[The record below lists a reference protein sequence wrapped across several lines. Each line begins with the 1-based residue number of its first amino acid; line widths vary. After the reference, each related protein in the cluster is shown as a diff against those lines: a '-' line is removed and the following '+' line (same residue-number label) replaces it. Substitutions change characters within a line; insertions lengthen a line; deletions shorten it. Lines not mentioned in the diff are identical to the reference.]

1 MRRAVLKIT
10 NSILIGLTLLC
21 LVAAPAQAASK
32 VGVVNTVRLMEEA
45 PQAKA
50 AQSKI
55 ETEFAPREQEL
66 VTLQKEIRKLEDR
79 LSRDGAVMSEKES
92 SKLEREILSKR
103 RELKRTQDEFR
114 DDLNI
119 RKNEVLSK
127 LQRQMYEAT
136 VGLAKEKKYDVILGQ
151 GVIYSTDSVDITE
164 QVLEKLKAEFKSGGG
179 Q

>member
-1 MRRAVLKIT
+1 MRSI
-10 NSILIGLTLLC
+10 NSLLLGIVSLTLMAMP
-21 LVAAPAQAASK
+21 VQADTK

-66 VTLQKEIRKLEDR
+66 VTLQKSIRKLEDR

-92 SKLEREILSKR
+92 GKLEREILSQR
-103 RELKRTQDEFR
+103 RDLKRTQDEFR

-119 RKNEVLSK
+119 RKNEVLST

-136 VGLAKEKKYDVILGQ
+136 VALAKEKKFDIILGQ
-151 GVIYSTDSVDITE
+151 GVVYSSDSVDVTNM
-164 QVLEKLKAEFKSGGG
+164 VLDKLKASFKAGDK
-179 Q
+179 

>member
-1 MRRAVLKIT
+1 VKTLRQLIIALAAGAVLT
-10 NSILIGLTLLC
+10 G
-21 LVAAPAQAASK
+21 PAMAESK
-32 VGVVNTVRLMEEA
+32 VGVVNTVQLMEEA

-50 AQSKI
+50 AQSNI

-66 VTLQKEIRKLEDR
+66 VSLQKSIRKLEDK

-92 SKLEREILSKR
+92 SKLERNILAKR
-103 RELKRTQDEFR
+103 RDLKRSQDEFR

-136 VGLAKEKKYDVILGQ
+136 VSLAKEKNYDVILGQ
-151 GVIYSTDSVDITE
+151 GVVYSSKNVDVTDM
-164 QVLEKLKAEFKSGGG
+164 VLEKLKTQFKKSK
-179 Q
+179 

>member
-1 MRRAVLKIT
+1 LDKIQKLFVTLAAVTVFSGPVLAET
-10 NSILIGLTLLC
+10 
-21 LVAAPAQAASK
+21 K
-32 VGVVNTVRLMEEA
+32 VGVVDTVRLMEEA

-50 AQSKI
+50 AQANI

-66 VTLQKEIRKLEDR
+66 VSLQKKIRELEDKAA
-79 LSRDGAVMSEKES
+79 RDGAVMSEKES

-127 LQRQMYEAT
+127 LQRQMYDAT
-136 VGLAKEKKYDVILGQ
+136 VALAKEKGYDVILGQ
-151 GVIYSTDSVDITE
+151 GVVYSSKQVNITDD
-164 QVLEKLKAEFKSGGG
+164 VLDKLKAQAKSGK
-179 Q
+179 

>member
-1 MRRAVLKIT
+1 MAL
-10 NSILIGLTLLC
+10 LALTAMP
-21 LVAAPAQAASK
+21 VQADTK

-66 VTLQKEIRKLEDR
+66 VNLQKSIRKLEDR
-79 LSRDGAVMSEKES
+79 LTRDGAVMSEKES

-127 LQRQMYEAT
+127 LQRQMYEST
-136 VGLAKEKKYDVILGQ
+136 VALAREQKFDIILGQ
-151 GVIYSTDSVDITE
+151 GVVYSSDSVDVTN
-164 QVLEKLKAEFKSGGG
+164 QVLDKLKSNFKADSK
-179 Q
+179 

>member
-1 MRRAVLKIT
+1 MRRTALKLFT
-10 NSILIGLTLLC
+10 SVFAGLALCC
-21 LVAAPAQAASK
+21 LVTAPALAASK
-32 VGVVNTVRLMEEA
+32 IGVIDTVRLMEEA

-79 LSRDGAVMSEKES
+79 LSRDAAVMSESES

-103 RELKRTQDEFR
+103 RQLKRTQDEFR

-119 RKNEVLSK
+119 RKNEVLST

-136 VGLAKEKKYDVILGQ
+136 VGLAKERNYDVILGGQ
-151 GVIYSTDSVDITE
+151 GVVYSTDSVDITDM
-164 QVLEKLKAEFKSGGG
+164 VLEKLNKSFDAGR
-179 Q
+179 

>member
-1 MRRAVLKIT
+1 MNMLARISVPLLAA
-10 NSILIGLTLLC
+10 SALIG
-21 LVAAPAQAASK
+21 APAMAETR
-32 VGVVNTVRLMEEA
+32 VGVVDTVRLMEEA
-45 PQAKA
+45 PQAKS
-50 AQSKI
+50 AQADI

-66 VTLQKEIRKLEDR
+66 VKLQKSIRDLEDKAA
-79 LSRDGAVMSEKES
+79 RDGAVMSEKES

-136 VGLAKEKKYDVILGQ
+136 VTLAKEKNYDVILGQ
-151 GVIYSTDSVDITE
+151 GVVYSNKSVDITDF
-164 QVLEKLKAEFKSGGG
+164 VLDKLKAQAKSGK
-179 Q
+179 

>member
-1 MRRAVLKIT
+1 MRLN
-10 NSILIGLTLLC
+10 NSLLLGLVSLTLMAMP
-21 LVAAPAQAASK
+21 VQADTK

-50 AQSKI
+50 AQSNI
-55 ETEFAPREQEL
+55 ETEYAPREQEL
-66 VTLQKEIRKLEDR
+66 VTLQKSIRKLEDR

-92 SKLEREILSKR
+92 DKLEREILSKR

-127 LQRQMYEAT
+127 LQRQMYDST
-136 VGLAKEKKYDVILGQ
+136 VALAKEKKFDIILGQ
-151 GVIYSTDSVDITE
+151 GVVYSSDSVDVTNM
-164 QVLEKLKAEFKSGGG
+164 VLDKLKASFKAGDK
-179 Q
+179 

>member
-1 MRRAVLKIT
+1 MK
-10 NSILIGLTLLC
+10 SINCLLLGLASLTLTAMP
-21 LVAAPAQAASK
+21 VQADTR

-45 PQAKA
+45 PQAKE

-55 ETEFAPREQEL
+55 ETEFSPREREL
-66 VTLQKEIRKLEDR
+66 VNLQKSIRKLEDR

-119 RKNEVLSK
+119 RKNEVLSR

-136 VGLAKEKKYDVILGQ
+136 VALAKEKKFDIILGQ
-151 GVIYSTDSVDITE
+151 GVVYSSDSVDVTNM
-164 QVLEKLKAEFKSGGG
+164 VLDKLKAGFKTGGK
-179 Q
+179 

>member
-1 MRRAVLKIT
+1 MRST
-10 NSILIGLTLLC
+10 NSLLLGIVSLTLMAMP
-21 LVAAPAQAASK
+21 VQADTK

-66 VTLQKEIRKLEDR
+66 VTLQKSIRKLEDR

-92 SKLEREILSKR
+92 GKLEREILSKR
-103 RELKRTQDEFR
+103 RDLKRTQDEFR

-119 RKNEVLSK
+119 RKNEVLST
-127 LQRQMYEAT
+127 LQRQMYEST
-136 VGLAKEKKYDVILGQ
+136 VALAKEKKFDIILGQ
-151 GVIYSTDSVDITE
+151 GVVYSSDSVDVTNM
-164 QVLEKLKAEFKSGGG
+164 VLDKLKASFKAGDK
-179 Q
+179 

>member
-1 MRRAVLKIT
+1 MKIISSALTGLAVLAMT
-10 NSILIGLTLLC
+10 AMP
-21 LVAAPAQAASK
+21 VQADTK

-45 PQAKA
+45 PQAKS

-55 ETEFAPREQEL
+55 ETEFSPREQEL
-66 VTLQKEIRKLEDR
+66 LALQKSIRKLEDR

-127 LQRQMYEAT
+127 LQRQMYDAT
-136 VGLAKEKKYDVILGQ
+136 VSLAKEQNYDVILGQ
-151 GVIYSTDSVDITE
+151 GVVYSNESVDITAK
-164 QVLEKLKAEFKSGGG
+164 VLEKLKASFKSGK
-179 Q
+179 

>member
-1 MRRAVLKIT
+1 LGLVSLA
-10 NSILIGLTLLC
+10 LIAMP
-21 LVAAPAQAASK
+21 VQADTK

-55 ETEFAPREQEL
+55 ETEFAPREKEL
-66 VTLQKEIRKLEDR
+66 VKLQKTIRKLEDR
-79 LSRDGAVMSEKES
+79 LSRDGAVMSEKEN

-136 VGLAKEKKYDVILGQ
+136 VALAKEKEYDIILGQ
-151 GVIYSTDSVDITE
+151 GVVYSSDSVDVTNR
-164 QVLEKLKAEFKSGGG
+164 VLDKLKANFKSGGK
-179 Q
+179 

>member
-1 MRRAVLKIT
+1 LK
-10 NSILIGLTLLC
+10 SISSLLLGLASLALI
-21 LVAAPAQAASK
+21 AAPVQADTK

-50 AQSKI
+50 AQGKI
-55 ETEFAPREQEL
+55 ESEFAPREKEL
-66 VTLQKEIRKLEDR
+66 VTLQKSIRKLEDR

-103 RELKRTQDEFR
+103 REIKRTQDEFR

-127 LQRQMYEAT
+127 LQRQMYEST
-136 VGLAKEKKYDVILGQ
+136 VALAKEQKFDIILGQ
-151 GVIYSTDSVDITE
+151 GVVYSSDTVDVTNL
-164 QVLEKLKAEFKSGGG
+164 VLDKLKENFKADGK
-179 Q
+179 

>member
-1 MRRAVLKIT
+1 LLLGIV
-10 NSILIGLTLLC
+10 SLTLMAMP
-21 LVAAPAQAASK
+21 VQADTK

-66 VTLQKEIRKLEDR
+66 VTLQKSIRKLEDR

-92 SKLEREILSKR
+92 GKLEREILSQR
-103 RELKRTQDEFR
+103 RDLKRTQDEFR

-119 RKNEVLSK
+119 RKNEVLST

-136 VGLAKEKKYDVILGQ
+136 VALAKEKKFDIILGQ
-151 GVIYSTDSVDITE
+151 GVVYSSDSVDVTNM
-164 QVLEKLKAEFKSGGG
+164 VLDKLKASFKAGDK
-179 Q
+179 

>member
-1 MRRAVLKIT
+1 MVLFAT
-10 NSILIGLTLLC
+10 
-21 LVAAPAQAASK
+21 AAPLQADTK

-50 AQSKI
+50 AQSNI
-55 ETEFAPREQEL
+55 ETEFAPREKEL
-66 VTLQKEIRKLEDR
+66 VSLQKSIRKLEDK

-92 SKLEREILSKR
+92 SKLEREILSQR
-103 RELKRTQDEFR
+103 RELKRSQDEFR

-136 VGLAKEKKYDVILGQ
+136 VALAKEKKYDVILGQ
-151 GVIYSTDSVDITE
+151 GVVYSSESVDITE
-164 QVLEKLKAEFKSGGG
+164 MVLKKLKASFKSGGG
-179 Q
+179 K